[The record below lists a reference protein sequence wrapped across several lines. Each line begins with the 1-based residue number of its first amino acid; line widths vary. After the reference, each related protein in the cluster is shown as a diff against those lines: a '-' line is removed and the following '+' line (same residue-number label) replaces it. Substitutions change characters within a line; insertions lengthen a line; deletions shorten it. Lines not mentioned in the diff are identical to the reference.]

1 MCLSIE
7 MALFVDRPSD
17 LRVLS
22 TKKAISVDRMGGRV
36 GLLRLVFEECV
47 DFVEA
52 VAYHVK

>member
-22 TKKAISVDRMGGRV
+22 TKKAISVDRMCGRV
-36 GLLRLVFEECV
+36 RLLRLVFEECV

-52 VAYHVK
+52 VTYHVK